1 MPTTAIS
8 RHKLRCK
15 ISVIEYRE
23 RFKGNWQQARVKRE
37 NKLKFDFHFL

>member
-23 RFKGNWQQARVKRE
+23 RFKARKVEETGSRQELGGKT
-37 NKLKFDFHFL
+37 N